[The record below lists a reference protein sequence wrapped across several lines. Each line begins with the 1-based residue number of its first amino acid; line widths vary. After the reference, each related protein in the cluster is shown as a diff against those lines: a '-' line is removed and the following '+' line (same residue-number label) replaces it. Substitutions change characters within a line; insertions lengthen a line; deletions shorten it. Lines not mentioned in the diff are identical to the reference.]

1 MENTRI
7 KCTIDDISK
16 MKNIFEE
23 NSNKIL
29 ECLKLIDKD
38 YEEMPNILNTPNSN
52 KIIPRFQEYVKEQE
66 KYMNQN
72 VIYYT
77 KVFDTII
84 NEYNEFFVDTK
95 EKVGG
100 EK

>member
-1 MENTRI
+1 MENTKI
-7 KCTIDDISK
+7 KCTINDIIN
-16 MKNIFEE
+16 MKNVVEE
-23 NSNKIL
+23 NNNEIL
-29 ECLKLIDKD
+29 ECLKLMDKD

-66 KYMNQN
+66 QFMNQN
-72 VIYYT
+72 IAYYT

-84 NEYNEFFVDTK
+84 NEYNEFIVDTK

-100 EK
+100 DK